1 MPDRAGARPAH
12 SKERIMQPH
21 ALTPSPTP
29 VPTPVRFED
38 DRARLAAVRRRDA
51 RADGQFYYAVLTT
64 GVYCRPSCAAR
75 PARAENVRFYA
86 TRDGAERA
94 GFRACKRCK
103 PEQESATE
111 DRDRILALVRERLDK
126 SEAPVSLAELAETA
140 QWSPYHLHRVFKKHV
155 GMTPREYAAAVRL
168 SRASTELRDGASV
181 TQAIYEAGYS
191 SSSRFYE
198 AGSGALGVSP
208 RALRRG
214 GAGVEVRSAV
224 RRCSLGKVLI
234 AATSRGVCLISFG
247 DSERELSEAL
257 RERFPHAELQQSNAD
272 LEQLA
277 DQVVRMIDRSEL
289 APDLPLDLIG
299 TAFQQRVWRALR
311 EIPAGETRS
320 YTEIAK
326 QVGAPGAVR
335 AVGSA
340 CGKNPVAVVVPCHRV
355 IREDGDLG
363 GYRWGL
369 ERKRAL
375 LARERKLK
383 KK

>member
-1 MPDRAGARPAH
+1 
-12 SKERIMQPH
+12 MQ
-21 ALTPSPTP
+21 AQVLAPSPTP
-29 VPTPVRFED
+29 ATFED

-75 PARAENVRFYA
+75 PARAENVRFYD
-86 TRDGAERA
+86 TRDSAERA

-103 PEQESATE
+103 PERESATE
-111 DRDRILALVRERLDK
+111 DRDRVLALVRERLEKTD
-126 SEAPVSLAELAETA
+126 APVSLAELAEAA
-140 QWSPYHLHRVFKKHV
+140 QLSPYHLHRIFKKHV

-168 SRASTELRDGASV
+168 SRASSELRDGASV

-198 AGSGALGVSP
+198 TGSGALGVTP
-208 RALRRG
+208 RELRRG
-214 GAGVEVRSAV
+214 GAGVEVRSAL
-224 RRCSLGKVLI
+224 RQCSLGKVLI
-234 AATSRGVCLISFG
+234 AATSRGVCLIAFG
-247 DSERELSEAL
+247 DSERELSAEL
-257 RERFPHAELQQSNAD
+257 RERFPQAD
-272 LEQLA
+272 LQASNDEIEALA
-277 DQVVRMIDRSEL
+277 DRVVGMIDRSEL

-320 YTEIAK
+320 YTQIAK
-326 QVGAPGAVR
+326 RVGSPGAVR

-355 IREDGDLG
+355 IRDDGELG

-369 ERKRAL
+369 DRKRAL
-375 LARERKLK
+375 LARERKQK
-383 KK
+383 SKQK